1 MVTVWIIFTVVVLGL
16 LALDLGV
23 FNREPHVVS
32 VKEALGWTCFWITL
46 SLAFIG
52 VIALMYGN
60 HWGGAGLDADGHVIR
75 DGSQASLEYLTGYVL
90 EKALSVDNIFVIA
103 LIFGF
108 FRVPPQYQH
117 RVLFWGILGALIFRG
132 IMIGVGAFL
141 VAQFSWIFY
150 VFGGLLIV
158 AAAKMLLM
166 SDDDVDPEKS
176 WILRLA
182 RRVMPV
188 TKEYRDE
195 RFTVRV
201 DGRLFITPLMLV
213 LLVIEATDVLFA
225 VDSIPA
231 IFGVF
236 EDPAHADAFI
246 VFSSNVFAILGLR
259 SLYFVL
265 AGMLDKFRYLSPALA
280 LVLIVIGVKMLLHD
294 VLHDVDR
301 NLLLSST
308 LSAVAII
315 LLLGVLLSVR
325 ANRRDARM
333 GSQPGR
339 DAPAAQAEADDA
351 SEPDGRSNGEAEV
364 AERRFERVPTI
375 PPA

>member
-1 MVTVWIIFTVVVLGL
+1 MFAVWIIFTVVVLGL

-32 VKEALGWTCFWITL
+32 VKEALGWTCFWVAL

-52 VIALMYGN
+52 VVALMYGN
-60 HWGGAGLDADGHVIR
+60 HWGGAGLDEHGHVVR

-117 RVLFWGILGALIFRG
+117 RVLFWGVLGALIFRG

-158 AAAKMLLM
+158 AAAKMLLL
-166 SDDDVDPEKS
+166 SESDVDPERS

-182 RRVMPV
+182 RRLVPV
-188 TKEYRDE
+188 TKDYHGE

-236 EDPAHADAFI
+236 EDPSQADAFI
-246 VFSSNVFAILGLR
+246 VYSSNVFAILGLR

-294 VLHDVDR
+294 ALHGVDR
-301 NLLLSST
+301 TLLLSST
-308 LSAVAII
+308 LSTVAII
-315 LLLGVLLSVR
+315 LLGGVLLSIR
-325 ANRRDARM
+325 ANRQDLRE
-333 GSQPGR
+333 
-339 DAPAAQAEADDA
+339 AEKA
-351 SEPDGRSNGEAEV
+351 EPDPPAPREEPPARANDSETDNGA
-364 AERRFERVPTI
+364 RPDKRVPTI
-375 PPA
+375 PPG